1 MYLSNDATT
10 ADRRLPAPDLAVMP
24 LDVRQAKFPTSM
36 RGYDRE
42 EVASFLEQA
51 AEAFE
56 LALRDN
62 ERLRQEIARL
72 EGSLSH
78 FRDLEGSLKNT
89 LMSAQKLADD
99 MRENAAQESAR
110 LVREAEGKAEMILQK
125 ALARLEDV
133 QRDIDGLRMKR
144 REAETGIEALMAALG
159 HTLTFV
165 REQDQR
171 ERGGDKIVPHRIT
184 RSETPAPTPALLT
197 ATSSAMPASPAPI
210 ATPIVEPTPLIIQSA

>member
-1 MYLSNDATT
+1 MYTNDPS
-10 ADRRLPAPDLAVMP
+10 DRRIPAPDLAVMP
-24 LDVRQAKFPTSM
+24 LDVRQAKFPSSM

-42 EVASFLEQA
+42 EVAAFLEQT

-56 LALRDN
+56 IALRDN
-62 ERLRQEIARL
+62 DRLRQDIARL
-72 EGSLSH
+72 EGALAQ

-110 LVREAEGKAEMILQK
+110 IVREAEGRAEMILQK
-125 ALARLEDV
+125 ALGRLEDV
-133 QRDIDGLRMKR
+133 QREIDGLRMKR
-144 REAETGIEALMAALG
+144 REAETGIEAMMSALG

-171 ERGGDKIVPHRIT
+171 ERNDKVVPHRIA
-184 RSETPAPTPALLT
+184 RPEAPVASGALAAVTPPPATASAPPL
-197 ATSSAMPASPAPI
+197 M
-210 ATPIVEPTPLIIQSA
+210 VEPKPFISQSA

>member
-1 MYLSNDATT
+1 MYISSDATT

-171 ERGGDKIVPHRIT
+171 ERGGDKVVPHRMARI
-184 RSETPAPTPALLT
+184 ETPAPAAGLIA
-197 ATSSAMPASPAPI
+197 ATSPAPAPI
-210 ATPIVEPTPLIIQSA
+210 TTPLVEPTPLIVHSA

>member
-1 MYLSNDATT
+1 MNDATS
-10 ADRRLPAPDLAVMP
+10 DRRIPAPDLAVMP

-42 EVASFLEQA
+42 EVATFLEQT

-56 LALRDN
+56 IALRDN
-62 ERLRQEIARL
+62 DRLRQEVARL
-72 EGSLSH
+72 EGALAQ

-110 LVREAEGKAEMILQK
+110 IVREAEGRAEMILQK
-125 ALARLEDV
+125 ALGRLEDI
-133 QRDIDGLRMKR
+133 QREIDGLRMKR
-144 REAETGIEALMAALG
+144 REAEASIEAIIKTLG
-159 HTLTFV
+159 HAVTFV

-171 ERGGDKIVPHRIT
+171 DRADKVVPHRL
-184 RSETPAPTPALLT
+184 AAAVTPALV
-197 ATSSAMPASPAPI
+197 APASTPAALP
-210 ATPIVEPTPLIIQSA
+210 PVEPKPLIVQSA

>member
-1 MYLSNDATT
+1 MYMNDATS
-10 ADRRLPAPDLAVMP
+10 DRRIPAPDLAVMP

-42 EVASFLEQA
+42 EVATFLEQT

-56 LALRDN
+56 IALRDN
-62 ERLRQEIARL
+62 DRLRQEVARL
-72 EGSLSH
+72 EGALAQ

-110 LVREAEGKAEMILQK
+110 IVREAEGRAEMILQK
-125 ALARLEDV
+125 ALGRLEDI
-133 QRDIDGLRMKR
+133 QREIDGLRMKR
-144 REAETGIEALMAALG
+144 REAEASIEAIIKTLG
-159 HTLTFV
+159 HAVTFV

-171 ERGGDKIVPHRIT
+171 DRADKVVPHRL
-184 RSETPAPTPALLT
+184 AAAVTPALV
-197 ATSSAMPASPAPI
+197 APASTPAALP
-210 ATPIVEPTPLIIQSA
+210 PVEPKPLIVQSA

>member
-1 MYLSNDATT
+1 MYMNDPS
-10 ADRRLPAPDLAVMP
+10 DRRIPAPDLAVMP

-42 EVASFLEQA
+42 EVAAFLEQT

-56 LALRDN
+56 IALRDN
-62 ERLRQEIARL
+62 DRLRQDIARL
-72 EGSLSH
+72 EGALAQ

-110 LVREAEGKAEMILQK
+110 IVREAEGRAEMILQK
-125 ALARLEDV
+125 ALGRLEDI
-133 QRDIDGLRMKR
+133 QREIDGLRMKR
-144 REAETGIEALMAALG
+144 REAESSIEAIIKTLG
-159 HTLTFV
+159 HAVTFV

-171 ERGGDKIVPHRIT
+171 DRVEKVVPHRIAAPI
-184 RSETPAPTPALLT
+184 SAGALVAATPAP
-197 ATSSAMPASPAPI
+197 MPPI
-210 ATPIVEPTPLIIQSA
+210 EPQPLIIQRA

>member
-1 MYLSNDATT
+1 MYMNDATS
-10 ADRRLPAPDLAVMP
+10 DRRIPAPDLAVMP

-42 EVASFLEQA
+42 EVATFLEQT

-56 LALRDN
+56 IALRDN
-62 ERLRQEIARL
+62 DRLRQEVARL
-72 EGSLSH
+72 EGALAQ

-110 LVREAEGKAEMILQK
+110 IVREAEGRAEMILQK
-125 ALARLEDV
+125 ALGRLEDI
-133 QRDIDGLRMKR
+133 QREIDGLRMKR
-144 REAETGIEALMAALG
+144 REAEASIEAIIKTLG
-159 HTLTFV
+159 HAVTFV

-171 ERGGDKIVPHRIT
+171 DRADKVVPHRL
-184 RSETPAPTPALLT
+184 AAAVTPALV
-197 ATSSAMPASPAPI
+197 APASTPAALPPI
-210 ATPIVEPTPLIIQSA
+210 EPKPLIVQSA

>member
-1 MYLSNDATT
+1 MYMNDSTS
-10 ADRRLPAPDLAVMP
+10 DRRIPAPDLAVMP

-42 EVASFLEQA
+42 EVATFLEQA

-56 LALRDN
+56 IALRDN
-62 ERLRQEIARL
+62 DRLRQEMARL
-72 EGSLSH
+72 EGALAQ

-110 LVREAEGKAEMILQK
+110 IVREAEGRAEMILQK
-125 ALARLEDV
+125 ALGRLEDI
-133 QRDIDGLRMKR
+133 QREIDSLRMKR
-144 REAETGIEALMAALG
+144 REAEASIEAIIKTLG
-159 HTLTFV
+159 HAVSFV

-171 ERGGDKIVPHRIT
+171 DRAEKVVPHRIA
-184 RSETPAPTPALLT
+184 RSEGPIAGALAAAAPAPLP
-197 ATSSAMPASPAPI
+197 P
-210 ATPIVEPTPLIIQSA
+210 VEPPAPLIIQSA

>member
-1 MYLSNDATT
+1 MYISNDATT

-42 EVASFLEQA
+42 EVASFLEQT

-125 ALARLEDV
+125 ALGRLEDV

-171 ERGGDKIVPHRIT
+171 ERTANDRVVPHRAPRT
-184 RSETPAPTPALLT
+184 ETPALAAPALVATPA
-197 ATSSAMPASPAPI
+197 PAP
-210 ATPIVEPTPLIIQSA
+210 APIVEPTPLIIQSA